1 MCQSNEVWKHWEKY
15 QELFVNEVQTK
26 KKSRDN
32 NLLFPLFLLPVLQV
46 VQVLFA
52 PGTFLNYEGFIE
64 PLK

>member
-1 MCQSNEVWKHWEKY
+1 MKFRQK
-15 QELFVNEVQTK
+15 K